1 MATPGIIRTIAVAG
15 TASAG
20 LGITAEV
27 TVTEQHADDLTI
39 TQHPVE
45 RGAAISD
52 HAFKMPSQLTVDVGF
67 SAYWGRQNGYT
78 SLADLYTYF
87 LNLQSTVILLQVQ
100 TGKRLYNNMLIRSI
114 RTTTDQKT
122 ENVLNL
128 TLMLQEVILVDT
140 ITVSYP
146 TAANQ
151 TNPKSTAQTQQ
162 NGTKNLQPVGS

>member
-1 MATPGIIRTIAVAG
+1 MATTGIIRTIAVAG

-27 TVTEQHADDLTI
+27 TIAEHHTDDLTI

-52 HAFKMPSQLTVDVGF
+52 HAFKMPSQLTVDIGF
-67 SAYWGRQNGYT
+67 SAAWGAQNGYT
-78 SLADLYTYF
+78 SLNDLYTYF
-87 LNLQSTVILLQVQ
+87 LNLQSAVVLLEVQ
-100 TGKRLYNNMLIRSI
+100 TGKRLYNNLLIKSI
-114 RTTTDQKT
+114 KTVTDQKT

-140 ITVSYP
+140 ITTKYP
-146 TAANQ
+146 PASSQANPQTTAAI
-151 TNPKSTAQTQQ
+151 TN
-162 NGTKNLQPVGS
+162 NGTKSLQPVGS